1 MRHWIIILLLVMCVV
16 PDVMAQRSRGIMRQR
31 MVSDGG
37 DSILQV
43 DIAPVMAFSRP
54 VDLRRYQRLVNAVK
68 VVYPMAQ
75 LAKQTMHEM
84 EDTLLMLD
92 KKDQRQYIKQCYKQI
107 VDEYTPVATRMTRT
121 QGRVFIKLID
131 RETDQTAFEV
141 IREFRG
147 GFVASFWQGIG
158 RLFGHNLKT
167 EYGEA
172 EEDRVLEQII
182 VNYQAGLL

>member
-1 MRHWIIILLLVMCVV
+1 
-16 PDVMAQRSRGIMRQR
+16 
-31 MVSDGG
+31 
-37 DSILQV
+37 
-43 DIAPVMAFSRP
+43 
-54 VDLRRYQRLVNAVK
+54 
-68 VVYPMAQ
+68 
-75 LAKQTMHEM
+75 
-84 EDTLLMLD
+84 
-92 KKDQRQYIKQCYKQI
+92 
-107 VDEYTPVATRMTRT
+107 MTRT
-121 QGRVFIKLID
+121 QGRVFIKLIA

-182 VNYQAGLL
+182 VYYQAGLL

>member
-1 MRHWIIILLLVMCVV
+1 MRRWIIILLLAMCVV

-92 KKDQRQYIKQCYKQI
+92 KKDQRQYLTQCY
-107 VDEYTPVATRMTRT
+107 
-121 QGRVFIKLID
+121 
-131 RETDQTAFEV
+131 
-141 IREFRG
+141 
-147 GFVASFWQGIG
+147 
-158 RLFGHNLKT
+158 
-167 EYGEA
+167 
-172 EEDRVLEQII
+172 
-182 VNYQAGLL
+182 